1 MVEAVYPGVK
11 TDEKFNLLWIG
22 VEDLEKS
29 NTFTRADGEPTNYG
43 NMNWNGWKIGKYA
56 VINKNSGFL
65 VMKNSQTLKLR
76 GICSRPINCWNIDSA
91 VENGAVAFTDA
102 SLKEG
107 TGAEV
112 TCKERYTLVGQGSL
126 VCVAG
131 KWDADLPVCE
141 KEQEGEKKKEKKNK
155 KKNKKDKKN
164 KKNKKNK
171 TKTTSAEYL
180 HD

>member
-11 TDEKFNLLWIG
+11 KDIKFKLLWIG

-29 NTFTRADGEPTNYG
+29 NTFTRADGELANYVDG
-43 NMNWNGWKIGKYA
+43 WNMDGKYA
-56 VINKNSGFL
+56 VINKNSGAWA
-65 VMKNSQTLKLR
+65 MKNSQTLKLR

-112 TCKERYTLVGQGSL
+112 TCKEGYTLVGQGSL

-141 KEQEGEKKKEKKNK
+141 NEQEGEKK
-155 KKNKKDKKN
+155 
-164 KKNKKNK
+164 
-171 TKTTSAEYL
+171 
-180 HD
+180 